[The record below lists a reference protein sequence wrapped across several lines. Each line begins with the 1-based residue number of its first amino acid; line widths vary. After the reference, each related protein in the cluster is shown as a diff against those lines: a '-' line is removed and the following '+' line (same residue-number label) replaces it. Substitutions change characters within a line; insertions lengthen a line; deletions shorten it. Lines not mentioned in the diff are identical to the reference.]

1 MSAARI
7 ASAEVRAALLERR
20 EIALIDVR
28 EEAPHA
34 EGHPLFAAQIS
45 RSRLELEVFA
55 RLPRRDVPI
64 VTLDDTGAAGG
75 RAERA
80 AEKLAELGYTHVAV
94 LAGGVFGQGGWRDSG
109 GEIFRD
115 VNVPSKAFGELVDA
129 TLKTPSL
136 AAEAVQTLLDA
147 KEDVLIV
154 DVRRF
159 DEYQTMNIPGSISVP
174 GAELAL
180 RVPVL
185 APDPKTRVIVNCA
198 GRTRSIIG
206 TQSLINWG
214 LANPV
219 AALRNGTIGW
229 TLAGQTL
236 EHQQNRNF
244 PAIVPE
250 ALRQRAAEKAAA
262 LARRAGARLIDH
274 AGIAAFL
281 ADTTRTTY
289 CIDVRDPAEY
299 QAGHRPGFQNVP
311 GGQLVQETEMT
322 LSVRGARVVLSDTD
336 GVRAP
341 MTASWLAQ
349 MAWEVYTCRE
359 TEAAALTETGAW
371 RPPLP
376 PLPDVPNISPATLA
390 EWLASDT
397 PPAILD
403 FTRHQSYRQGH
414 IPGAWFAL
422 RADLAQ
428 ALAAIPKAG
437 RYVLT
442 CLSGLL
448 GHYAHAEAQAL
459 LPDAEVFVLAGGTN
473 AWVAAGLP
481 LATEEKLATPASDRY
496 QRPYE
501 GTQASPAAMQAYLD
515 WEYGL
520 VAQLERDGSH
530 HFQVL
535 KPCVT

>member
-7 ASAEVRAALLERR
+7 PFAEVRAALLERR

-45 RSRLELEVFA
+45 LSRLELEAFS
-55 RLPRRDVPI
+55 RLPRRDVPV
-64 VTLDDTGAAGG
+64 VTVDDAGATGG

-80 AEKLAELGYTHVAV
+80 AEKLAELGYTQVAV

-136 AAEAVQTLLDA
+136 SAEAVKTLLDA
-147 KEDVLIV
+147 KADVRIV

-159 DEYQTMNIPGSISVP
+159 DEYQTMSIPGSISVP

-206 TQSLINWG
+206 TQSLIHWG

-236 EHQQNRNF
+236 ERQQSRKF
-244 PAIVPE
+244 PTAIPE
-250 ALRQRAAEKAAA
+250 TLRQRAAEKAAA
-262 LARRAGARLIDH
+262 LARRAGARTLDR
-274 AGIAAFL
+274 AGIAAFQ
-281 ADTTRTTY
+281 ADATRTTY

-299 QAGHRPGFQNVP
+299 QAGHLPGFQNVP

-322 LSVRGARVVLSDTD
+322 ASVRGARIVLCDTE

-349 MAWEVYTCRE
+349 MAWEVFIYRE
-359 TEAAALTETGAW
+359 TDLAALTETGVW
-371 RPPLP
+371 QIPLP
-376 PLPDVPNISPATLA
+376 PLPGVPGVSPATLA
-390 EWLASDT
+390 EWLASDA
-397 PPAILD
+397 PPVILD
-403 FTRHQSYRQGH
+403 FTRHKNYRQGH

-422 RADLAQ
+422 RADLAA
-428 ALAAIPKAG
+428 ALAVTPKAR

-448 GHYAHAEAQAL
+448 GHYAQAEAQAL
-459 LPDAEVFVLAGGTN
+459 LPDAEVLVLAGGTN
-473 AWVAAGLP
+473 AWVAAGFP
-481 LATEEKLATPASDRY
+481 LTTEEKLANPASDRY
-496 QRPYE
+496 CRPYE
-501 GTQASPAAMQAYLD
+501 GTEASPVAMQAYLD

-530 HFQVL
+530 YFQVL
-535 KPCVT
+535 KP